1 MLKCYS
7 DEFCLQ
13 ILTSHTS
20 LCNQWYNEVVFFMWE
35 SQVLN
40 YFPLQKFTEPGEV
53 ELCLSPENTAVKRT
67 PHSFIF
73 WEQLA
78 PKNHLLHM
86 TEIRLAI
93 YASLFLMTLVRFSD
107 DSFVHLWQGRALT
120 FPPWLEP
127 ADSAGHRLSNFT
139 CCVSWMISST
149 LCPLKTSQTQR

>member
-40 YFPLQKFTEPGEV
+40 YFPLQKFTEPGKV

-78 PKNHLLHM
+78 PKNHLSPYDWDTTCHLRFTLSHDSCKILRWLLCSPV
-86 TEIRLAI
+86 TRQSTDLSPLAWTCWQCRTQTVQL
-93 YASLFLMTLVRFSD
+93 YMLCLMND
-107 DSFVHLWQGRALT
+107 
-120 FPPWLEP
+120 
-127 ADSAGHRLSNFT
+127 
-139 CCVSWMISST
+139 
-149 LCPLKTSQTQR
+149 